1 METRTSRNPF
11 KKLVSL
17 VLVMTMVMAMG
28 ITSFA
33 ATSDP
38 NMTSSEWTVY
48 VAPGKTT
55 TLHVLPA
62 NSSYSGTGFSS
73 TADAEAV
80 KWSTTNENIATIQST
95 SSETSD
101 AGLIYATAAVKVP
114 ETAAV
119 GSCSVKAVN
128 PATGAYINI
137 TVIVKSDATQNA
149 SDVNVYVPDLSGDY
163 SVASVSYSTEKFATP
178 MDALKALKA
187 DTSNDFSYE
196 GTDTY
201 VSKISANGAELEE
214 YTDYDATTGTYA
226 YYGWNYRVYRLNA
239 TGTDSDLVDDSAVIG
254 AGAFTL
260 QDKDTVVWLWG
271 TEEMANA
278 FFADTLS
285 GIMQ

>member
-48 VAPGKTT
+48 VAPGETT
-55 TLHVLPA
+55 TLHVSPA
-62 NSSYSGTGFSS
+62 SSYYSATGFSS
-73 TADAEAV
+73 ATDAEAV
-80 KWSTTNENIATIQST
+80 NWTTTNSDIAVIKST

-101 AGLIYATAAVKVP
+101 GGLIYATAVVEVP
-114 ETAAV
+114 ETATV

-128 PATGAYINI
+128 PATEAYINI
-137 TVIVKSDATQNA
+137 TVIVKSDATQSV
-149 SDVNVYVPDLSGDY
+149 SDVNVYIPDLGGDY
-163 SVASVSYSTEKFATP
+163 SVASVSYSTERFATP
-178 MDALKALKA
+178 MDAFKALKA

-196 GTDTY
+196 GTNSY
-201 VSKISANGAELEE
+201 VSKISANDAELEE
-214 YTDYDATTGTYA
+214 YTDYDAATGTYA

-239 TGTDSDLVDDSAVIG
+239 TGTDSDLVEDSAVIG

-260 QDKDTVVWLWG
+260 QDNDTVVWLWG
-271 TEEMANA
+271 TEEMAND
-278 FFADTLS
+278 FFVDTLS

>member
-48 VAPGKTT
+48 VAPGETT

-62 NSSYSGTGFSS
+62 NGSYSGTSFSS

-95 SSETSD
+95 SSETGSD
-101 AGLIYATAAVKVP
+101 GLIYATAVVKVP
-114 ETAAV
+114 ETTKV
-119 GSCSVKAVN
+119 GSCSIKAVN
-128 PATGAYINI
+128 PATEAYINT
-137 TVIVKSDATQNA
+137 TVIVKSDVTQNA
-149 SDVNVYVPDLSGDY
+149 ADVNVYVPDLGGDY

-201 VSKISANGAELEE
+201 VSKISANDAELEE
-214 YTDYDATTGTYA
+214 YTDYDATTGAYT
-226 YYGWNYRVYRLNA
+226 YYGWNYRVYRLNT

-260 QDKDTVVWLWG
+260 QDNDTVVWMWG
-271 TEEMANA
+271 SEEMANA
-278 FFADTLS
+278 FFTDTLS